1 MAVTQQLA
9 RVSGAYLT
17 RCRTSAAASPNTDPE
32 WDPPANDWIELD
44 WSPRFL
50 SDACELAGVDSCTLE
65 ALNRALNG
73 DPDVDVSVLSHPE
86 ATGGFGPPP
95 TALAP
100 DSVAHV
106 AAKLA
111 GLDWGGSVLPA
122 TPADRPEVL
131 AGHHSIGDPVA
142 YLTTHFM
149 ALRSFYAE
157 AAQRGLFVVLWWD

>member
-9 RVSGAYLT
+9 RVSRAYLT
-17 RCRTSAAASPNTDPE
+17 RCRTSAAANPHADPE
-32 WDPPANDWIELD
+32 WDPPADDSIDLD

-50 SDACELAGVDSCTLE
+50 TNACQLAGVDSCTLE

-73 DPDVDVSVLSHPE
+73 DPDVSVLHHPE
-86 ATGGFGPPP
+86 AMGGFGPPP
-95 TALAP
+95 TVLTP

-111 GLDWGGSVLPA
+111 ELDWDSVLSA
-122 TPADRPEVL
+122 IPADRRETL
-131 AGHHSIGDPVA
+131 ADDHFSADPLA

-149 ALRSFYAE
+149 ALKNFYAE
-157 AAQRGLFVVLWWD
+157 AAQRELFVVLWWD

>member
-9 RVSGAYLT
+9 RVSGAYIT
-17 RCRTSAAASPNTDPE
+17 RCRTSAAASPDADPE
-32 WDPPANDWIELD
+32 WDPPANDWIDLN

-73 DPDVDVSVLSHPE
+73 DPDVDVSVLNHPG
-86 ATGGFGPPP
+86 ATGGLGPPP

-100 DSVAHV
+100 DSVAHA

-111 GLDWGGSVLPA
+111 GLDWDSVLA
-122 TPADRPEVL
+122 AIPADRREVL
-131 AGHHSIGDPVA
+131 VGDHFIGDPVA
-142 YLTTHFM
+142 YLTTHVM
-149 ALRSFYAE
+149 ALRNFYAG
-157 AAQRGLFVVLWWD
+157 AAQQGLFVVLWWD

>member
-9 RVSGAYLT
+9 RVSEEYIN
-17 RCRTSAAASPNTDPE
+17 RCRASAAASPDADPE
-32 WDPPANDWIELD
+32 WDPPTNDWIDLD
-44 WSPRFL
+44 WSPQFL
-50 SDACELAGVDSCTLE
+50 SNACELAGVDSCTLE
-65 ALNRALNG
+65 ALNRALDG
-73 DPDVDVSVLSHPE
+73 APDVDVSVLNHPK

-111 GLDWGGSVLPA
+111 GLDWDSVLA
-122 TPADRPEVL
+122 AIPADRREVL
-131 AGHHSIGDPVA
+131 AGAHFNGDPVA
-142 YLTTHFM
+142 YLTTHFL

-157 AAQRGLFVVLWWD
+157 AAQQGLFVVLWWD